1 MLKKDKVKKTNTNI
15 SLETDL
21 KKDLQ
26 IYAILSGKTLSGIL
40 CEAGQAYLRN
50 TGKVVN
56 WKASEVKKIRGGMVK
71 CILKKQ
77 IIQVI

>member
-50 TGKVVN
+50 TGKVVT
-56 WKASEVKKIRGGMVK
+56 E
-71 CILKKQ
+71 
-77 IIQVI
+77 